1 MKTIGLIA
9 VAVVI
14 TVAVVAV
21 RSRTPE
27 RHQARQVG
35 APVAAVSSQMVTLKV
50 PKMDCAG
57 CEVGVRIAASKVD
70 GVKDVKTDSDKRTAE
85 VTFDPSKT
93 TAQAIA
99 SAITK
104 GTGFDTEVPRTD
116 KSKTRHSE
124 A

>member
-14 TVAVVAV
+14 TVGIVAV

-27 RHQARQVG
+27 RNQAREVG
-35 APVAAVSSQMVTLKV
+35 AQVVAIGSQMVTLKV
-50 PKMDCAG
+50 PQMNCAG
-57 CEVGVRIAASKVD
+57 CEVGVRIAARKVD
-70 GVKDVKTDSDKRTAE
+70 GVKDVKTDSDKRTAD

-104 GTGFDTEVPRTD
+104 GTGFDTEVPQTD
-116 KSKTRHSE
+116 KSKT
-124 A
+124 

>member
-1 MKTIGLIA
+1 MRTISLIA
-9 VAVVI
+9 AAVVI

-21 RSRTPE
+21 RSRTAE
-27 RHQARQVG
+27 RNQAREVG
-35 APVAAVSSQMVTLKV
+35 AQAVAVSSQMVTLKV

-57 CEVGVRIAASKVD
+57 CEVGVRIAANRVD
-70 GVKDVKTDSDKRTAE
+70 GVKDVRTDSDKRTVE

-104 GTGFDTEVPRTD
+104 GTGFDTEVPQIG
-116 KSKTRHSE
+116 KGKT
-124 A
+124 

>member
-9 VAVVI
+9 LAVVI

-27 RHQARQVG
+27 RSQAREVG
-35 APVAAVSSQMVTLKV
+35 APVAAVSSLMVTLKV

-85 VTFDPSKT
+85 VTFDPAKT
-93 TAQAIA
+93 TVQAIA

-116 KSKTRHSE
+116 KSKS
-124 A
+124 

>member
-9 VAVVI
+9 AAVVI
-14 TVAVVAV
+14 TVAIVAV

-27 RHQARQVG
+27 RNEREVG
-35 APVAAVSSQMVTLKV
+35 AQVIAVSSQMVTLKV

-57 CEVGVRIAASKVD
+57 CEVGVRIAASKVE

-104 GTGFDTEVPRTD
+104 ETGFDTEVPQTD
-116 KSKTRHSE
+116 KSKT
-124 A
+124 

>member
-9 VAVVI
+9 AALVVTAAI
-14 TVAVVAV
+14 VAV

-27 RHQARQVG
+27 RNQEREVG
-35 APVAAVSSQMVTLKV
+35 AQAVSVNSQIVTLKV

-57 CEVGVRIAASKVD
+57 CEVGVRIAAGKVD
-70 GVKDVKTDSDKRTAE
+70 GVKGVKTDSDKRTAE

-104 GTGFDTEVPRTD
+104 GTGFETEVPQAA
-116 KSKTRHSE
+116 KSKT
-124 A
+124 

>member
-9 VAVVI
+9 AAVVI
-14 TVAVVAV
+14 TVAIVAV

-27 RHQARQVG
+27 RNQVREVG
-35 APVAAVSSQMVTLKV
+35 SQVVAVRSQMVTLKV

-104 GTGFDTEVPRTD
+104 GTGFDTEVPHTD
-116 KSKTRHSE
+116 KSKT
-124 A
+124 

>member
-9 VAVVI
+9 AALVV
-14 TVAVVAV
+14 TVAIVAV

-27 RHQARQVG
+27 RKPEGNAG
-35 APVAAVSSQMVTLKV
+35 AQAVSVDSHVTLKV

-57 CEVGVRIAASKVD
+57 CEVGVRIAAGKVD
-70 GVKDVKTDSDKRTAE
+70 GVKGVKTDSDTRTAE

-104 GTGFDTEVPRTD
+104 GTGFETEVPPSA
-116 KSKTRHSE
+116 KSKT
-124 A
+124 

>member
-9 VAVVI
+9 AAVVI
-14 TVAVVAV
+14 TMAIVAV

-27 RHQARQVG
+27 RTQEREVG
-35 APVAAVSSQMVTLKV
+35 AQVAVRSQMVTLKV

-57 CEVGVRIAASKVD
+57 CEVGVRIAANKVD
-70 GVKDVKTDSDKRTAE
+70 GVKDVKTDSDTRTVD

-116 KSKTRHSE
+116 KSKT
-124 A
+124 

>member
-1 MKTIGLIA
+1 MKTVGLIGA
-9 VAVVI
+9 ALAI
-14 TVAVVAV
+14 TIAIVAV

-27 RHQARQVG
+27 RNQGRAVG
-35 APVAAVSSQMVTLKV
+35 AQVIAVNSQRVTLNV

-104 GTGFDTEVPRTD
+104 GTGFETEVPRIE
-116 KSKTRHSE
+116 KSKT
-124 A
+124 

>member
-9 VAVVI
+9 AALVV
-14 TVAVVAV
+14 TVAIVAV

-27 RHQARQVG
+27 RKAEGDAG
-35 APVAAVSSQMVTLKV
+35 ALAVSLESQIVTLKV

-57 CEVGVRIAASKVD
+57 CEVGVRIAAGKVD
-70 GVKDVKTDSDKRTAE
+70 GVKGVKTDSDTRTAE

-104 GTGFDTEVPRTD
+104 GTGFETEVPPSA
-116 KSKTRHSE
+116 KNKT
-124 A
+124 

>member
-9 VAVVI
+9 AASVL
-14 TVAVVAV
+14 TVAIVAV

-27 RHQARQVG
+27 RNQARKVG
-35 APVAAVSSQMVTLKV
+35 AEVVAVNSQMVTLKV

-57 CEVGVRIAASKVD
+57 CEVGVRIAASKVN

-104 GTGFDTEVPRTD
+104 GTGFETEVPQTD
-116 KSKTRHSE
+116 KTKT
-124 A
+124 